1 MDREGLLKE
10 LNRAVN
16 DDITA
21 LDSRHSALFNAA
33 LEKGFTDKFLSTQ
46 ERANYSNQLNKRR
59 ELLFTTSMKDGDG
72 KVITKNVKLFSG
84 KTVTKPMTI
93 KDVLE
98 YDTDE
103 QGKIIPGKY
112 RIPEGMLTPIYP
124 DGQVGKVVPQN
135 VGQTLGKQANLAKQ
149 FAGGQQEAQELEKR
163 SGESALTPGAYG
175 SIAAG
180 GLYGIA
186 GGLASDAQAI
196 ARIRMG
202 EDRQKVFQDLYGEQT
217 ASPTEDAFGF
227 GAQST
232 RFIGQLAFRGVLPA
246 LTSMVGAGIA
256 GAAGTAAGLNPV
268 TGLIAGF
275 GGSIAGGAA
284 GQKKQEEIFNFLA
297 GDTGKQL
304 IDPNTGKPM
313 VDKMTG
319 KPVYEDSF
327 RDTGAMQAKMG
338 EGNVVGSIVGN
349 LLPNLVAGG
358 AALPAVLNFKKIGE
372 VARLGMAARSGQ
384 PAAIAAL
391 GKMGISQDAA
401 EAAIA
406 LAKTPRANTGIAAKM
421 SGAMA
426 ASRPVTAGKT
436 AMQWLGEASGVTKTL
451 SPFQQ
456 QMKNA
461 AVAIKA
467 HPELN
472 GFLSEL
478 GESAAETGTEIQQ
491 AYQNHQQ
498 IKEYNVK
505 ARSMGMEE
513 QAEPSLIE
521 DLVNVLGGVSF
532 EGQNRLGSMGYRAGA
547 ALVNK
552 PLAAAGFDVDPYTRA
567 IADEIKA
574 KSKDATIDAVT
585 GRTKIDTKERI
596 VGIGGGEFA
605 VYNPE
610 TKEVRITNAAGIDP
624 RAFGLRTGDASAVG
638 SGASMAGAADVLIP
652 KAGFGKIREFKPVGE
667 NKEIVLGATHDGMVI
682 RRHVG
687 ADNKID
693 VRVVSVDQLH
703 PDNQKV
709 GMEFLDKAGMKPSSE
724 TGYVE
729 EHPYT
734 SMHELGTIERGM
746 AGKDYKAHKE
756 AFPAVVALDQDLTVH
771 GRVIR
776 MIGNTHAVVQI
787 PSVGNGT
794 DIVVVPTV
802 NLMSKGDSIRAR
814 EAIDDNETNIIE
826 SRSELTQDPK
836 NHNPASSE
844 TDRISDA
851 TLDGGR
857 NPIMLTPEQAAA
869 ASTERTGIASSL
881 DALRATGMASEV
893 VNSKRGNLVS
903 KGKKNLLNGV
913 AKDSNAYAP
922 GSYIEHTDASGNTV
936 GTIVVRN
943 TPHGPLVRPLDNG
956 LPYVAQHT
964 TITSGEAV
972 RPKTESTAPTATDAA
987 APAAGTTTSTAA
999 TSTGTAATATTA
1011 TSATTSDVVKP
1022 EDVKFIEV
1030 TIPKNPADPY
1040 GESDIMRFDVITGD
1054 LYMPDADNNYQRVS
1068 QPARLFTQLQTD
1080 GDSAERIDVANS
1092 AWALENT
1099 PFRFGFGWR
1108 YFVKTG
1114 KMQLMTP
1121 SRTTENWEDADAGDY
1136 RTLDAS
1142 GKSIRVGEAKSTK
1155 PVTPPSS
1162 TTVEEADILGVTRT
1176 PKTELPDARTATDAG
1191 AVDVKVERLA
1201 AAGTMEISESEGKAI
1216 ATISTRIQGRAITD
1230 LIAQKPRTKA
1240 ELIDALTDFLIG
1252 TPSKGGPMN
1261 EETARKAAKSLADF
1275 YDRMI
1280 YAQAN
1285 RVIQMAQDK
1294 LAGYD
1299 TSRVGSPNKGRKTAD
1314 KDLEYR
1320 EHSATDMPLIN
1331 NTTSWMDEA
1340 AASLSGEK
1348 ITWAELNAK
1357 NTPDSKKLAV
1367 QAVEVARRKLMSDYY
1382 ETSVPAIGKFDKID
1396 ELNDFADGLYTSIQD
1411 STGQISGR
1419 MLIGFSNRNFATAVH
1434 EIAHAILDAMPED
1447 MQKDVIKHLGGTPR
1461 NRTNKNDSIV
1471 AYELQEKFATAME
1484 ASFLNAENPTSGIRL
1499 SSRRGA
1505 TPIKLDGIF
1514 SDIAPY
1520 MRDVY
1525 GVVYGETD
1533 TPGNL
1538 TWRLQYRGNESDI
1551 FLWDNMPLIVDI
1563 DGTLVR
1569 CKIPLVPYEERGF
1582 RDGPGLLKPNDP
1594 TEFQVEIVQSGHPNQ
1609 GKLITITNADIAAIG
1624 GLTNGFNKRMASTLA
1639 YWLSGRFT
1647 QGGSSRKYTGITDYA
1662 ETSPALLSG
1671 AKARG
1676 RGINVTPAAV
1686 VEGTATG
1693 TTAATAVESTPTTE
1707 PGVESPVTPDSRVST
1722 APEVVLPAPQMADKG
1737 TFVSRVVSDIMSTE
1751 GTNKLNPDQLTSAME
1766 ALYDANRQN
1775 SSIARDKWKNYE
1787 YYGKRSEGSARVI
1800 GITEKST
1807 GIKYLVN
1814 METGA
1819 VKQQLAGSTTWT
1831 PVSPEKVFA
1840 RQGTGAMPYE
1850 TLQSGIDAM
1859 WQLANAPQDL
1869 KPKVKGFLHYIA
1881 QLHGQVKAVDGVV
1894 PDWLPM
1900 PRTDSMPKTAEE
1912 TTNYLS
1918 TTQSIDG
1925 NTVTF
1930 DATPTEKGDLLAF
1943 DYDGR
1948 KVVVANINGVRIP
1961 FYLSTGKAGKVKVQ
1975 PGRWY
1980 PFFGVGPVTGLES
1993 GWINKGT
2000 SDQIVN
2006 HYDSA
2011 VLKAVAEHLDKTV
2024 GDLRG
2029 VSLPKVDVS
2038 TDPVALESIN
2048 TDLIG
2053 VSNADSGEAQYND
2066 DIQAIVNRL
2075 EGSKDAAKATADA
2088 LKETRKA
2095 EPSPL
2100 QKIDSADA
2108 AILNAV
2114 GMKDFTQTDLDAIGR
2129 ELLPSQYEQV
2139 NNPDTPTPLKEAL
2152 LRLGYAKRIAKIIT
2166 ASSTDKEIAQGDQK
2180 NSNARQAFQQIVNFV
2195 DEVIVRS
2202 RQQVAMSEEV
2212 DRNGQ
2217 LKVFSD
2223 YELLTEPTDA
2233 NPIVSIRERH
2243 SGYVYN
2249 VNVKT
2254 GQTTITLPNGDVNT
2268 QSHNKFIDNLM
2279 PNFREAS
2286 VEESSVNVVSWT
2298 GGLQNYNNSATA
2310 NDSLAGRAQQISK
2323 RQGIPLDKMP
2333 QVYPGML
2340 HIARI
2345 LVAGSTNGTPVA
2357 PALPSNVLWKI
2368 NNVRAFKESKSR
2380 ALFSLRQLDRNQAVG
2395 SPERVTQIQNASES
2409 TVDAIKAQEH
2419 DNHSMKLIDR
2429 SEVMRV
2435 KSKDEPTSAQELRA
2449 SIIDQKVKEIMGS
2462 RGEIL
2467 SKLRAEIKKS
2477 GKGEIPEG
2485 AEPFVYRVIEP
2496 SEYIDDETG
2505 QFALKYEMDGD
2516 EFALNDAGERIPVL
2530 DSDGE
2535 PVKDTRLVEKYVM
2548 SYSKQPAPA
2557 ANKEML
2563 DMSSVDVFLEDG
2575 TRISDSSPLTK
2586 MERAV
2591 KAGSRYIF
2599 YDAIMPSKDGNGST
2613 KDAQDLALNFIVQ
2626 SYKTLAAR
2634 MLQKYTPIVRWDS
2647 NDLAGMQVWARAT
2660 PELTIKTPTMNG
2672 VNVASVVIGS
2682 AKTPYNIDA
2691 VGATNRWQSTKI
2703 TQYAAPLSAPVSDT
2717 ELRDAVTANN
2727 QHYYSVHKVAGK
2739 FTYKI
2744 TATNI
2749 DTKDIGVFTSDK
2761 VYGTE
2766 AEAKK
2771 AAQEE
2776 YKLLRGQA
2784 YDIWH
2789 KIGAEK
2795 IANDVVRLA
2804 ELSRKD
2810 FTGGMTE
2817 EEKLEIYNAKVIMR
2831 QYDWYRGVSKK
2842 IMRRYGS
2849 AGLAMADLVGGTSP
2863 QTPVDAN
2870 WTNAVQA
2877 LQMMNR
2883 TATYER
2889 IVREFSG
2896 EKHYFKVPFNTE
2908 RSVQVFA
2915 IFRALQAKAVY
2926 WRGANT
2932 DGTNAS
2938 DDRRAKQRAARKKD
2952 YAQYLSGKG
2961 VNEEAIRAESDDT
2974 LKRFLGDEI
2983 VSKLETKI
2991 PDNLKRKMLE
3001 DVAVSLVKSTIWNKM
3016 QGGQDPVASF
3026 TGWAQ
3031 KTDDWLPTDF
3041 TRVVPSRDGTTEEK
3055 FTNQTKKMDF
3065 TVLPRNVFSGSKFGA
3080 NTDNVLQGMF
3090 NTWLDITEEGQA
3102 PKARNFSL
3110 NLVGLSSGATIDV
3123 WAARYVRRMY
3133 HEWHQTT
3140 EGFNGLPD
3148 SNKTF
3153 FARVP
3158 PSAEQG
3164 VEGGYLGKSHY
3175 SVKYGTDGV
3184 AEVVPAKYQRP
3195 NPAEPTTGGEFGTG
3209 QAVMGLA
3216 TDYINQA
3223 TGGKLEML
3231 PSDLQAI
3238 VWFAEK
3244 QLWMNNGWTNA
3255 SGAGGSFEYQ
3265 FAQDVLRYGDLERF
3279 NVMMSGNGVAHLT
3292 PEQKERMMQ
3301 IMRRT
3306 LWTGGPT
3313 TEGSPVAHLSA
3324 LVSNSSGDQLDVAG
3338 QTQVDI
3344 NLVAK
3349 RGSTPLKPY
3358 DPENDIHAVVLNAS
3372 PDFIKEILNGRRP
3385 LELPAGVLNEHS
3397 NRRISLAYREGKS
3410 VFIVGT
3416 AVFDG
3421 GQPIGNSRS
3430 IYMQVPSN
3438 ELTDSRPVTLNVPAE
3453 LKNVPAS
3460 IDTDIVLHVKPNM
3473 WKKNMGTYVNSATAN
3488 GIYPAR
3494 TDAGKHRRIREHVAY
3509 NVNLLKDA
3517 AADMLRITG
3526 SNDAVISRVVGETD
3540 GSDDITYDPA
3550 SNLRLGHELY
3560 FKPALADERIDAVA
3574 QNAYNTRFSEMIRRM
3589 ENFFREKNSYVQFV
3603 VQQDPRNQYSK
3614 ASLVN
3619 GNVGILAV
3627 WSPETEMRY
3636 LDYGAGIPENMLTA
3650 EQKQNNAKLADYMSG
3665 DADRIRK
3672 YEEEWNKLFTE
3683 FWANESSGRNGETI
3697 PIFQNFANHYDVNVI
3712 HKEALKNETAPTT
3725 GIDDQSTA
3733 WGLGIR
3739 EKLKHSV
3746 QQLGINVRDGRVITE
3761 ADTRSGAFNEV
3772 LAGDVEKKLQGSS
3785 SVKVALYSQRKL
3797 QSQKQFNIHAASYA
3811 GSRMPGLS
3819 GVYDYAMDA
3828 YLRGNQEDYEKA
3840 MSRLSDRV
3848 GNELNRVFG
3857 ETEGVS
3863 IDAKRNTGIFFG
3875 DVEPSIDATVTVDA
3889 TKHDIDYVLARA
3901 AHVGLM
3907 FRQQNVYVTQKAGRS
3922 ESAGQFNEDL
3932 GYSVEHRATFQ
3943 LSEPVTFDQMKEIQ
3957 KSLNLGGANLSQDGK
3972 TLTTFTVAK
3981 DNETYAET
3989 KKQFLEG
3996 VSQLGDVLRGEGIS
4010 ATFTEDTCRLWNTG
4024 SAEDG
4029 AYGRFVPYSDI
4040 LDNLRRNKPSS
4051 LVPYVETTKLNRNVE
4066 EVKADVEFALSMLRG
4081 KDIKLPKQISF
4092 RRTPVSI
4099 ESQMAIADNYDRMP
4113 YNAVVKGPYQDPMVI
4128 KAYDSLVKELDK
4140 QWKWLNVKIDFM
4152 PRNVLPNGE
4161 VEFIDSY
4168 NANSAEVIADIR
4180 NNNHLY
4186 IYPTTSDTFGDK
4198 GMDFTGHPLLEV
4210 SPHKTASGDPLVWN
4224 DVLRAVHDA
4233 LAHSIYGASFG
4244 ANGEEI
4250 AFATHALLTED
4261 PMAIWALNSET
4272 RAQNSW
4278 VNFNAGNM
4286 RNPDGSMKTELPN
4299 LSERP
4304 FAAQKAALMP
4314 IQSLYTGIQAVDD
4327 RIDVLRKEMETKN
4340 DGYNGSI
4347 PANDV
4352 VDVPMTDGFRVKG
4365 EAFFSQRKLTSR
4377 KAFESG
4383 LYNAGDVDIL
4393 APNGISI
4400 DDTVLD
4406 DMANA
4411 INDKKRFDDRMK
4423 ARKQQLLNTGMD
4435 KKDIPTLVK
4444 TEIVEEMLTRIW
4456 SSYIGHIQRG
4466 DIPNPNPS
4474 KGMDGYNLI
4483 INGVSKQL
4491 ETTLKDKAGIGDFTA
4506 ADIIDEMKDK
4516 VKDEWLGEMEPI
4528 GEWTLREGTTF
4539 KDFGN
4544 RIKDPVSGQYMNH
4557 QGELMPDPQ
4566 LKSKFEWENGRVV
4579 MYHSTLYGA
4588 EIGDRGGLLSGDD
4601 VAWGT
4606 GKTDTGLGG
4615 TTNRISLTYSK
4626 TYAVDVLKMVTNFVR
4641 ISDSGNVK
4649 RDLDK
4654 ALTNRVEEAM
4664 SGSTD
4669 SPINDRIRF
4678 KFTQIAHQ
4686 YSTKMNVPYAEA
4698 DAFIK
4703 DLWNNSGTVSQFLT
4717 NLSHITYTSKYQ
4729 SGSFQA
4735 IEDVVSALMYYSN
4748 IGSGG
4753 LGNVND
4759 PKTRDR
4765 QVAYHDYI
4773 RQAHYVLGTPYSLV
4787 LEDSLANLSK
4797 LNANKIKP
4805 VTYKYTVDPNMLAEH
4820 TPSEE
4825 ELRTFTTGIMEFSG
4839 EIFDSQGD
4847 KIDSV
4852 NEAYVPSRA
4861 LFAWRLPR
4869 KGAVPVPPPATTPAP
4884 KSTFERI
4891 VDVYETFNDV
4901 TRLSV
4906 GGDASPILIQ
4916 NFMLANPIE
4925 DPKLFFQQFLIMTRA
4940 ARPNL
4945 SLSWRGKTIIN
4956 GKNFGRQADVDL
4968 GNELRANP
4976 WYDSAKAHGLTLSSF
4991 GKDEALKELQ
5001 KTNPSATM
5009 MDVNELG
5016 YNSDVAVSKEF
5027 LQHLPGQGQSERF
5040 FAMSKDYVKMNKY
5053 AQAAQH
5059 FLDIGY
5065 IPGTEGFES
5074 AARDMAAIINVAAG
5088 DMNFPS
5094 DDDGKNVFGR
5104 VMKMLFFAPRWA
5116 SSRFAMDPLGRGI
5129 LTATPW
5135 GRTVLSRNRLL
5146 NLQDRD
5152 PYAKALHLRMMCKT
5166 YGLWSALA
5174 LLFGYLYKN
5183 EAIKTSITKG
5193 GTTIQI
5199 GDYKF
5204 KPPAGIDKTI
5214 GMVTAVWSVFD
5225 TSDRMTREEK
5235 IGRAADNIKTLL
5247 MGQAAPA
5254 VSAIYET
5261 VMGRNLFGEPSRE
5274 VYTPLQRHWEGVT
5287 RPILAKAGIDVPF
5300 PKVSN
5305 LMADKFVY
5313 LWAQDMMESYEALKD
5328 RDEPYAGL
5336 QSAAIG
5342 VAAFIGGRV
5351 KYAPKDMNWK
5361 YDAAKGRPA
5370 PGIENT
5376 IIGADGMD
5384 EEDMQWDK
5392 FTR

>member
-1 MDREGLLKE
+1 
-10 LNRAVN
+10 
-16 DDITA
+16 
-21 LDSRHSALFNAA
+21 
-33 LEKGFTDKFLSTQ
+33 
-46 ERANYSNQLNKRR
+46 
-59 ELLFTTSMKDGDG
+59 MKDGDG
-72 KVITKNVKLFSG
+72 KVITKNVKLFNG

-98 YDTDE
+98 YDKDE

-112 RIPEGMLTPIYP
+112 RIPEGMLAPIYP
-124 DGQVGKVVPQN
+124 DGQVGKTAPQN

-149 FAGGQQEAQELEKR
+149 FASGQQEAQELEKR

-232 RFIGQLAFRGVLPA
+232 RFVGQTASRGALPA
-246 LTSMVGAGIA
+246 ITGMVGAGIA
-256 GAAGTAAGLNPV
+256 GAAGTAAGLNPI

-275 GGSIAGGAA
+275 GGSIAGAAA
-284 GQKKQEEIFNFLA
+284 GQKAQEAIFNALA

-338 EGNVVGSIVGN
+338 EGNVVGSITGN

-406 LAKTPRANTGIAAKM
+406 LAATKPVNTGIAAKV
-421 SGAMA
+421 SGALA
-426 ASRPVTAGKT
+426 TSRPVTAGKT

-451 SPFQQ
+451 SPIQQ

-461 AVAIKA
+461 ALAIKA
-467 HPELN
+467 HPELG
-472 GFLSEL
+472 GFLNEL

-498 IKEYNVK
+498 IKEYNAK
-505 ARSMGMEE
+505 ARAMGLEE
-513 QAEPSLIE
+513 QAEPSIIE

-532 EGQNRLGSMGYRAGA
+532 EGDNRLGAMGYRAGA

-552 PLAAAGFDVDPYTRA
+552 PLAAAGFDIDPRTRA
-567 IADEIKA
+567 IAESIKA
-574 KSKDATIDAVT
+574 KPVDTTIDAVT

-596 VGIGGGEFA
+596 IGIGGGEFA

-610 TKEVRITNAAGIDP
+610 TKAVRITNAAGIDP
-624 RAFGLRTGDASAVG
+624 RAFGLRTADASAVG
-638 SGASMAGAADVLIP
+638 SGAAMAGAADVLIP
-652 KAGFGKIREFKPVGE
+652 KAGLGKIREFKPVGE

-682 RRHVG
+682 RRHVS

-729 EHPYT
+729 ENSYT
-734 SMHELGTIERGM
+734 SMHEEGTIERGM
-746 AGKDYKAHKE
+746 AGKDYKAFKE
-756 AFPAVVALDQDLTVH
+756 AFPAVVALDQELTVH

-776 MIGNTHAVVQI
+776 MVGNTHAVVQI

-851 TLDGGR
+851 SLDGGR

-869 ASTERTGIASSL
+869 AGTERTGIASSL
-881 DALRATGMASEV
+881 DALRATGMAPEV

-913 AKDSNAYAP
+913 AKDSDAYAP

-936 GTIVVRN
+936 GAIVIRN

-987 APAAGTTTSTAA
+987 EPAAEAPTATATPAATSKGTTTPVST
-999 TSTGTAATATTA
+999 
-1011 TSATTSDVVKP
+1011 P
-1022 EDVKFIEV
+1022 
-1030 TIPKNPADPY
+1030 
-1040 GESDIMRFDVITGD
+1040 
-1054 LYMPDADNNYQRVS
+1054 
-1068 QPARLFTQLQTD
+1068 
-1080 GDSAERIDVANS
+1080 
-1092 AWALENT
+1092 
-1099 PFRFGFGWR
+1099 
-1108 YFVKTG
+1108 
-1114 KMQLMTP
+1114 
-1121 SRTTENWEDADAGDY
+1121 
-1136 RTLDAS
+1136 
-1142 GKSIRVGEAKSTK
+1142 
-1155 PVTPPSS
+1155 
-1162 TTVEEADILGVTRT
+1162 TVEEADILGVTRT
-1176 PKTELPDARTATDAG
+1176 PKTEVPDARTATDAG
-1191 AVDVKVERLA
+1191 AVNIEVETPA
-1201 AAGTMEISESEGKAI
+1201 VVGTMEMSESESKAI
-1216 ATISTRIQGRAITD
+1216 ATISTTLQGKAITD

-1240 ELIDALTDFLIG
+1240 ELIDALTDFLVG

-1261 EETARKAAKSLADF
+1261 EETARKAATSLADF

-1285 RVIQMAQDK
+1285 RVIQMAQDQ

-1314 KDLEYR
+1314 KSLEYR
-1320 EHSATDMPLIN
+1320 EHSAYDMPLIN

-1348 ITWAELNAK
+1348 ITWSELNAK
-1357 NTPDSKKLAV
+1357 GTPDSKQLAV
-1367 QAVEVARRKLMSDYY
+1367 QAVEVARRKLMADYY
-1382 ETSVPAIGKFDKID
+1382 QTSVPAIGKYDKID
-1396 ELNDFADGLYTSIQD
+1396 ELNNFADGLYAAIED
-1411 STGQISGR
+1411 KDGQITGR
-1419 MLIGFSNRNFATAVH
+1419 MLIGFSNRNFSTAVH
-1434 EIAHAILDAMPED
+1434 EIAHALLDAMPED
-1447 MQKDVIKHLGGTPR
+1447 MQRDVIKHLGGTPR
-1461 NRTNKNDSIV
+1461 RRTKTNRSIV

-1484 ASFLNAENPTSGIRL
+1484 ASFLNAEDPTSGIRL
-1499 SSRRGA
+1499 SPRRGA
-1505 TPIKLDGIF
+1505 TPSKLDGIF
-1514 SDIAPY
+1514 TELAPY

-1525 GVVYGETD
+1525 GVVYGESD
-1533 TPGNL
+1533 TPANL
-1538 TWRLQYRGNESDI
+1538 TWRLGYDGMQSSI

-1569 CKIPLVPYEERGF
+1569 CKIPLVPYEERGYK
-1582 RDGPGLLKPNDP
+1582 DGPGILPKGDP
-1594 TEFQVEIVQSGHPNQ
+1594 TEFEVEIVQSGHPNQ

-1676 RGINVTPAAV
+1676 RGINVTPAAA

-1693 TTAATAVESTPTTE
+1693 TAATTAVEITPTPE
-1707 PGVESPVTPDSRVST
+1707 PGVESPVTPDSGVPT

-1737 TFVSRVVSDIMSTE
+1737 TFVSRVVGDIMSTAVAD
-1751 GTNKLNPDQLTSAME
+1751 KLNPDQLTMAME

-1787 YYGKRSEGSARVI
+1787 FYTQRTQGGAKHI
-1800 GITEKST
+1800 GIKDKAT
-1807 GIKYLVN
+1807 GMKYLVN
-1814 METGA
+1814 MVTGD
-1819 VKQQLAGSTTWT
+1819 VRQQAEGASGWE
-1831 PVSPEKVFA
+1831 PVSPEKAFA
-1840 RQGTGAMPYE
+1840 RQGASAMPYT
-1850 TLQSGIDAM
+1850 TLQAGIDAM
-1859 WQLANAPQDL
+1859 WQVANAPEDL

-1881 QLHGQVKAVDGVV
+1881 QLHGQAKAIEGIT
-1894 PDWLPM
+1894 PDWLPLL
-1900 PRTDSMPKTAEE
+1900 RTDAMPKNVAELETVTEGE
-1912 TTNYLS
+1912 TTV
-1918 TTQSIDG
+1918 DG
-1925 NTVTF
+1925 N
-1930 DATPTEKGDLLAF
+1930 KIAF
-1943 DYDGR
+1943 ETINTGRNDFKAIDYDGR
-1948 KVVVANINGVRIP
+1948 KIVVVSINGVKVP
-1961 FYLSTGKAGKVKVQ
+1961 FYVSSGKAGKVKVQ

-1980 PFFGVGPVTGLES
+1980 PIFGIGS
-1993 GWINKGT
+1993 DGWINKGT
-2000 SDQIVN
+2000 SDEIVG
-2006 HYDSA
+2006 HYGSPT
-2011 VLKAVAEHLDKTV
+2011 LKAVAEHLDRTL

-2029 VSLPKVDVS
+2029 VNLPEFKDIFDDS
-2038 TDPVALESIN
+2038 PLFNSIN
-2048 TDLIG
+2048 EGMIASTH
-2053 VSNADSGEAQYND
+2053 SDSGEQPYAD
-2066 DIQAIVNRL
+2066 AIKDFVATI
-2075 EGSKDAAKATADA
+2075 ESSKGAAKAAADA
-2088 LKETRKA
+2088 LKETRKE

-2100 QKIDSADA
+2100 QKTDSADNQR
-2108 AILNAV
+2108 LNAA
-2114 GMKDFTQTDLDAIGR
+2114 GLTDYTQAELDAIGAAMTP
-2129 ELLPSQYEQV
+2129 EQYALCE
-2139 NNPDTPTPLKEAL
+2139 NDDTPGDHVNAIY
-2152 LRLGYAKRIAKIIT
+2152 RSVYAKLVAAKIT
-2166 ASSTDKEIAQGDQK
+2166 GFSTDKELAQGNTRSEVVRK
-2180 NSNARQAFQQIVNFV
+2180 ARQLIASHLDKVMAVSREQASRAEETNEDGQIWTLNAYEKVGDATPENPV
-2195 DEVIVRS
+2195 VTLKHKQSGLIV
-2202 RQQVAMSEEV
+2202 
-2212 DRNGQ
+2212 
-2217 LKVFSD
+2217 
-2223 YELLTEPTDA
+2223 
-2233 NPIVSIRERH
+2233 
-2243 SGYVYN
+2243 
-2249 VNVKT
+2249 
-2254 GQTTITLPNGDVNT
+2254 
-2268 QSHNKFIDNLM
+2268 
-2279 PNFREAS
+2279 
-2286 VEESSVNVVSWT
+2286 
-2298 GGLQNYNNSATA
+2298 TA
-2310 NDSLAGRAQQISK
+2310 NLSSGKVTLTFKDGTVVDDKPYFTGALEFTSASGVTSEISENEINGLVEKGLNIAK
-2323 RQGIPLDKMP
+2323 RLGIPAEKMP
-2333 QVYPGML
+2333 IPYAGMI
-2340 HIARI
+2340 HVARMHSAVPI
-2345 LVAGSTNGTPVA
+2345 NGEMTAPTP
-2357 PALPSNVLWKI
+2357 PSNVLWKI

-2516 EFALNDAGERIPVL
+2516 EFALNDAGERIPIL

-2557 ANKEML
+2557 ANKETL

-2575 TRISDSSPLTK
+2575 TRISASSPLTK

-3148 SNKTF
+3148 SDKTF

-3306 LWTGGPT
+3306 LWTGGAT

-3358 DPENDIHAVVLNAS
+3358 DPENDIHAVVLNMT
-3372 PDFIKEILNGRRP
+3372 PDSIKEILNGRRF

-3421 GQPIGNSRS
+3421 GQSTNASRS
-3430 IYMQVPSN
+3430 IYLQVPSN
-3438 ELTDSRPVTLNVPAE
+3438 ELTDSRPVILNIPAE

-3540 GSDDITYDPA
+3540 GSDDITYDPS

-3636 LDYGAGIPENMLTA
+3636 LDYGAGIPDNMLTA
-3650 EQKQNNAKLADYMSG
+3650 EQKQNNDKLADYMSG

-3739 EKLKHSV
+3739 EKLEHSV

-3797 QSQKQFNIHAASYA
+3797 QSQKQFNIQAASYA

-3840 MSRLSDRV
+3840 MARLSDRV

-3863 IDAKRNTGIFFG
+3863 IDAKRNTGIIFG

-3907 FRQQNVYVTQKAGRS
+3907 FRQQNVYVTQDAARS
-3922 ESAGQFNEDL
+3922 EIPGEINTDL
-3932 GYSVEHRATFQ
+3932 GYTTETRVTYR
-3943 LSEPVTFDQMKEIQ
+3943 LSEPITFAQMKEIQ
-3957 KSLNLGGANLSQDGK
+3957 KALSLGGANLSQDGK
-3972 TLTTFTVAK
+3972 TLTTFTVTTE
-3981 DNETYAET
+3981 NETHEQTSQQWY
-3989 KKQFLEG
+3989 EG
-3996 VSQLGDVLRGEGIS
+3996 ISQLGAVLQAQGIS
-4010 ATFTEDTCRLWNTG
+4010 AEVKQDVCRLWNTG

-4051 LVPYVETTKLNRNVE
+4051 LVPHVETTKLNRNVE

-4081 KDIKLPKQISF
+4081 RDIKLPKQISF

-4099 ESQMAIADNYDRMP
+4099 ESQMAIADNYDRLP
-4113 YNAVVKGPYQDPMVI
+4113 YNAVVKGPYQDPMVV
-4128 KAYDSLVKELDK
+4128 KAYESLVRELDK

-4152 PRNVLPNGE
+4152 PRNVLPDGE
-4161 VEFIDSY
+4161 IEFIDSY

-4186 IYPTTSDTFGDK
+4186 IYPTTADTFGGK
-4198 GMDFTGHPLLEV
+4198 GMDFTGHPMLAV
-4210 SPHKTASGDPLVWN
+4210 SPHKTTSGEPLLWN

-4261 PMAIWALNSET
+4261 PMAIWALNNET

-4278 VNFNAGNM
+4278 LNFNAGNM

-4299 LSERP
+4299 LSERG

-4314 IQSLYTGIQAVDD
+4314 IQTLYTGIQAVDD
-4327 RIDVLRKEMETKN
+4327 RIDALRKEMETKY

-4491 ETTLKDKAGIGDFTA
+4491 ETTLKDKAGISDFTA
-4506 ADIIDEMKDK
+4506 ADIVDEMKDR
-4516 VKDEWLGEMEPI
+4516 VKGDWLGAMEPI

-4579 MYHSTLYGA
+4579 MYHSTRYGA

-4649 RDLDK
+4649 RDLDR
-4654 ALTNRVEEAM
+4654 ALTDRVEEAM

-4703 DLWNNSGTVSQFLT
+4703 DLWNQSGTVSQFLT

-4729 SGSFQA
+4729 SGSFPA
-4735 IEDVVSALMYYSN
+4735 IEDVVGALRYYSN
-4748 IGSGG
+4748 IGNGG
-4753 LGNVND
+4753 LGSLAD
-4759 PKTRDR
+4759 PKTRER
-4765 QVAYHDYI
+4765 QGAYHDYI
-4773 RQAHYVLGTPYSLV
+4773 RQAHFVLGTPYSLV

-4797 LNANKIKP
+4797 LNADKIKP

-4869 KGAVPVPPPATTPAP
+4869 KGAVPVPPPSPTPAP
-4884 KSTFERI
+4884 KTTFERI
-4891 VDVYETFNDV
+4891 VDAYETVNDV
-4901 TRLSV
+4901 ARLSV

-4925 DPKLFFQQFLIMTRA
+4925 DPKLFFQQFLIMTKA

-4945 SLSWRGKTIIN
+4945 SLSWKGKTIIN

-4976 WYDSAKAHGLTLSSF
+4976 WYDSAKAHGLTLSAF

-5094 DDDGKNVFGR
+5094 DEDGKNVFGR
-5104 VMKMLFFAPRWA
+5104 VMKALLFAPRWA

-5183 EAIKTSITKG
+5183 EAVKTSITKG

-5214 GMVTAVWSVFD
+5214 GMVTAAWSVFD
-5225 TSDRMTREEK
+5225 TSDKMTREEK
-5235 IGRAADNIKTLL
+5235 IGRAADNVKTLF

-5287 RPILAKAGIDVPF
+5287 RPILAKAGVDVPF

-5328 RDEPYAGL
+5328 RDEPYARL

-5342 VAAFIGGRV
+5342 ATAFIGGRV

-5361 YDAAKGRPA
+5361 YDAAKSRPA

>member
-1 MDREGLLKE
+1 MDR
-10 LNRAVN
+10 NRLIKTINDAVN
-16 DDITA
+16 DDRYA
-21 LDSRHSALFNAA
+21 LDSQYEKLFNAS
-33 LEKGFTDKFLSTQ
+33 LDKGVSEKFISVQ
-46 ERANYSNQLNKRR
+46 ERANFSKQLIKRR
-59 ELLFTTSMKDGDG
+59 QELWATPLKDDNGQVVTKNEPGFDG
-72 KVITKNVKLFSG
+72 KTRRRNMTVKDL
-84 KTVTKPMTI
+84 
-93 KDVLE
+93 LE
-98 YDTDE
+98 FDKDE
-103 QGKIIPGKY
+103 QGQIIPGKY
-112 RIPEGMLTPIYP
+112 RIPEGMFTPIYP
-124 DGQVGKVVPQN
+124 DGQMGKVAPQN
-135 VGQTLGKQANLAKQ
+135 VGTTLGKRGNLAKQ
-149 FAGGQQEAQELEKR
+149 FATQQQEAVDLEKR

-186 GGLASDAQAI
+186 GGVLSDAQAI
-196 ARIRMG
+196 ARIRSG

-232 RFIGQLAFRGVLPA
+232 RFVGQTASRGVLPA
-246 LTSMVGAGIA
+246 LTGMVGGGIA
-256 GAAGTAAGLNPV
+256 GAVGTAAGFNPI

-275 GGSIAGGAA
+275 GGSIAGAAA
-284 GQKKQEEIFNFLA
+284 GQKANEAIFNALA

-304 IDPNTGKPM
+304 TDPNTGQPM
-313 VDKMTG
+313 VDKITG

-338 EGNVVGSIVGN
+338 EGNVVGSITGN
-349 LLPNLVAGG
+349 LLPNLVAGQF
-358 AALPAVLNFKKIGE
+358 AIPAILNFKKIGE

-391 GKMGISQDAA
+391 GKMGISADAA

-406 LAKTPRANTGIAAKM
+406 LAKTPRANTGLAAKV
-421 SGAMA
+421 GDAFA
-426 ASRPVTAGKT
+426 TSRPVTAGKT
-436 AMQWLGEASGVTKTL
+436 AAQWLGEASGISKTL
-451 SPFQQ
+451 SPLQQ

-461 AVAIKA
+461 AIAIKA

-472 GFLSEL
+472 GFLNEL

-498 IKEYNVK
+498 IKEYNAK

-532 EGQNRLGSMGYRAGA
+532 EGQHRLGSMGYRAGA

-552 PLAAAGFDVDPYTRA
+552 PLAAAGFDIDPYTRA
-567 IADEIKA
+567 IAGEIKA
-574 KSKDATIDAVT
+574 KSKDATIDAAT
-585 GRTKIDTKERI
+585 GRTKVDEKHRI
-596 VGIGGGEFA
+596 IGIGGGEFA

-610 TKEVRITNAAGIDP
+610 TKEVRITSAAGIDP
-624 RAFGLRTGDASAVG
+624 RAFGLRTTDTSAVG
-638 SGASMAGAADVLIP
+638 SGAAMAGAADVLIAKP
-652 KAGFGKIREFKPVGE
+652 GFGKIREFKPVGE

-693 VRVVSVDQLH
+693 VRVVSLDQLH
-703 PDNQKV
+703 PDNQKI
-709 GMEFLDKAGMKPSSE
+709 GMDFLDKAGMKPSSE

-734 SMHELGTIERGM
+734 SMHEDGVIERSL
-746 AGKDYKAHKE
+746 AGKDYKAFKE
-756 AFPAVVALDQDLTVH
+756 AFPAVVALDQELSVH

-776 MIGNTHAVVQI
+776 MVGNTHAVVQI
-787 PSVGNGT
+787 PSIGNGT

-814 EAIDDNETNIIE
+814 EAIDDNETNIIDE
-826 SRSELTQDPK
+826 KSKLPQDPK
-836 NHNPASSE
+836 NHNPASTE
-844 TDRISDA
+844 TDRLSDSS
-851 TLDGGR
+851 LDGGR

-869 ASTERTGIASSL
+869 AGTSRTTIASQI
-881 DALRATGMASEV
+881 DALKAGGMAAEV
-893 VNSKRGNLVS
+893 ANSKRGNLVGTAKS
-903 KGKKNLLNGV
+903 KLIKDV
-913 AKDSNAYAP
+913 AKDSGAYPP
-922 GSYIEHTDASGNTV
+922 GSYIEHTDASGKTV
-936 GTIVVRN
+936 GAIVIRS

-964 TITSGEAV
+964 TITSGEPT
-972 RPKTESTAPTATDAA
+972 RPTTEATAPTAETTPTATPA
-987 APAAGTTTSTAA
+987 TPAATTSSPTP
-999 TSTGTAATATTA
+999 SGTATATATA
-1011 TSATTSDVVKP
+1011 TPAAASDIAKP

-1030 TIPKNPADPY
+1030 TIPKNPADPF
-1040 GESDIMRFDVITGD
+1040 GDSDIMRFDVTNGN
-1054 LYMPDADNNYQRVS
+1054 LYMPDDAGNYHLTS
-1068 QPARLFTQLQTD
+1068 QPSSLMVVIQAKD
-1080 GDSAERIDVANS
+1080 NGSVERIDVAS
-1092 AWALENT
+1092 SPQALQNT

-1108 YFVKTG
+1108 YNVKTG
-1114 KMQLMTP
+1114 KMQLTTP
-1121 SRTTENWEDADAGDY
+1121 SKTTQVWEDADAADY

-1155 PVTPPSS
+1155 PATPSS
-1162 TTVEEADILGVTRT
+1162 STKIEEADILGVTSTSRT
-1176 PKTELPDARTATDAG
+1176 EVPDARTPTDTG
-1191 AVDVKVERLA
+1191 AVNIEVETPGVT
-1201 AAGTMEISESEGKAI
+1201 GTMEMSESEGKAI
-1216 ATISTRIQGRAITD
+1216 ATISTTLQGKKITD

-1252 TPSKGGPMN
+1252 TPSKDGPMN

-1285 RVIQMAQDK
+1285 RVIQMAQDRM
-1294 LAGYD
+1294 AGYE

-1314 KDLEYR
+1314 PELEYR
-1320 EHSATDMPLIN
+1320 EHSKFDLPVIGDATK
-1331 NTTSWMDEA
+1331 WMDEA

-1348 ITWAELNAK
+1348 LTWAELNSK
-1357 NTPDSKKLAV
+1357 STPASKELAI

-1396 ELNDFADGLYTSIQD
+1396 ELNNFADGLYAAIEDAS
-1411 STGQISGR
+1411 GQVTGR

-1434 EIAHAILDAMPED
+1434 EIAHALFDAMPED
-1447 MQKDVIKHLGGTPR
+1447 MQRDVIKHLGGTPR
-1461 NRTNKNDSIV
+1461 RRTKTNRSIA
-1471 AYELQEKFATAME
+1471 AYEIQEKFATAME

-1505 TPIKLDGIF
+1505 TPSKLEGIF
-1514 SDIAPY
+1514 SDLAPY

-1525 GVVYGETD
+1525 GVVYGESD

-1538 TWRLQYRGNESDI
+1538 TWRLGYDGMQDAI
-1551 FLWDNMPLIVDI
+1551 FLWDNMPLIVSI
-1563 DGTLVR
+1563 DGKLVR
-1569 CKIPLVPYEERGF
+1569 CKIPLVPYEERGYK
-1582 RDGPGLLKPNDP
+1582 DGPGILPKGDP
-1594 TEFQVEIVQSGHPNQ
+1594 TEFEVEIVQSGHPNQ

-1647 QGGSSRKYTGITDYA
+1647 QGGSARKYTGITDYA

-1671 AKARG
+1671 AKAKG
-1676 RGINVTPAAV
+1676 RGINVTPAAA
-1686 VEGTATG
+1686 VEGTPTG
-1693 TTAATAVESTPTTE
+1693 TTTAATVEVTPTPE
-1707 PGVESPVTPDSRVST
+1707 SGVESPVTPDSSVST

-1737 TFVSRVVSDIMSTE
+1737 TFVSRVIGDIKSLP
-1751 GTNKLNPDQLTSAME
+1751 GTDKLDPDQLKVAME

-1787 YYGKRSEGSARVI
+1787 YSGKRSEGSARVVS
-1800 GITEKST
+1800 ITEKST
-1807 GIKYLVN
+1807 GTKYLVN

-1819 VKQQLAGSTTWT
+1819 VKEQVAGSTTWT
-1831 PVSPEKVFA
+1831 PVSPDKVFA
-1840 RQGTGAMPYE
+1840 RQSASAMPYT
-1850 TLQSGIDAM
+1850 TLQAGIDAM
-1859 WQLANAPQDL
+1859 WQVANAPQDL

-1881 QLHGQVKAVDGVV
+1881 QLHGQDKAVEGVV

-1900 PRTDSMPKTAEE
+1900 PRTDSMPKTAQE

-1930 DATPTEKGDLLAF
+1930 DATPTGQGDLLAF

-1948 KVVVANINGVRIP
+1948 KIVIANINGVRIP

-1980 PFFGVGPVTGLES
+1980 PFFGIGPETTQER
-1993 GWINKGT
+1993 GWINKGS
-2000 SDQIVN
+2000 SDEIVS
-2006 HYDSA
+2006 HYGSHT
-2011 VLKAVAEHLDKTV
+2011 LKAVAEHLDSTL

-2038 TDPVALESIN
+2038 KDSTARESIN
-2048 TDLIG
+2048 GDVIG
-2053 VSNADSGEAQYND
+2053 VSNADAGTDNQQYKKD
-2066 DIQAIVNRL
+2066 LRAIVSRV
-2075 EGSKDAAKATADA
+2075 EASKDAAKATADA
-2088 LKETRKA
+2088 LKATRKE

-2100 QKIDSADA
+2100 QKSDSADA
-2108 AILNAV
+2108 QILNAI
-2114 GMKDFTQTDLDAIGR
+2114 GMKDYTQAELDAMGAAMTP
-2129 ELLPSQYEQV
+2129 EQYAFV
-2139 NNPDTPTPLKEAL
+2139 KNPESDGDHVHAIW
-2152 LRLGYAKRIAKIIT
+2152 RNAYAKLIAAKLT
-2166 ASSTDKEIAQGDQK
+2166 AFSTDKELAQGNTRSDVVRK
-2180 NSNARQAFQQIVNFV
+2180 ARQ
-2195 DEVIVRS
+2195 
-2202 RQQVAMSEEV
+2202 
-2212 DRNGQ
+2212 
-2217 LKVFSD
+2217 
-2223 YELLTEPTDA
+2223 LLT
-2233 NPIVSIRERH
+2233 
-2243 SGYVYN
+2243 
-2249 VNVKT
+2249 
-2254 GQTTITLPNGDVNT
+2254 
-2268 QSHNKFIDNLM
+2268 SH
-2279 PNFREAS
+2279 
-2286 VEESSVNVVSWT
+2286 
-2298 GGLQNYNNSATA
+2298 
-2310 NDSLAGRAQQISK
+2310 
-2323 RQGIPLDKMP
+2323 LDKMLQLSFAETDRAEELDDDGQIELLKQFEKIADATSENP
-2333 QVYPGML
+2333 VAIIKHTKTGAIAHVNLTTGNVSVFDKNGNAHTRYPYFGGAIDFTSASGVITQISFEEKSQLVDKGLNIAKRLGIPANKMPIPYSGILHVARML
-2340 HIARI
+2340 TAVPID
-2345 LVAGSTNGTPVA
+2345 GTMVA
-2357 PALPSNVLWKI
+2357 PAPPSNVLWKI
-2368 NNVRAFKESKSR
+2368 NNVRAFNESKSR
-2380 ALFSLRQLDRNQAVG
+2380 PLYSLRQLDRNQAVG
-2395 SPERVTQIQNASES
+2395 SPERITQIQNASES

-2429 SEVMRV
+2429 SEIMRV
-2435 KSKDEPTSAQELRA
+2435 NSKDEPTSAQELRA

-2462 RGEIL
+2462 KGEIL

-2477 GKGEIPEG
+2477 GKGEIAEG

-2516 EFALNDAGERIPVL
+2516 EFALNDAGERIPLL

-2557 ANKEML
+2557 ANKETF
-2563 DMSSVDVFLEDG
+2563 DMSNVDVFLEDG
-2575 TRISDSSPLTK
+2575 TRITDSSPLTK

-2634 MLQKYTPIVRWDS
+2634 MLQKYTPIVRWDN

-2660 PELTIKTPTMNG
+2660 PELIIKTPTMNG
-2672 VNVASVVIGS
+2672 VSVASVVIGS

-2703 TQYAAPLSAPVSDT
+2703 TQYDSPLSVPVSDT
-2717 ELRDAVTANN
+2717 DLRDAVTANN
-2727 QHYYSVHKVAGK
+2727 QHYYSVHKIAGK

-2804 ELSRKD
+2804 ELSRKPYLAS
-2810 FTGGMTE
+2810 MTE

-2842 IMRRYGS
+2842 IMRRYGA

-2915 IFRALQAKAVY
+2915 IFRALQAKASY

-2932 DGTNAS
+2932 DGTNAADS
-2938 DDRRAKQRAARKKD
+2938 RRAKQRAARKKD
-2952 YAQYLSGKG
+2952 YAQYLNGKG

-3001 DVAVSLVKSTIWNKM
+3001 DVAVSLVKTTIWNKM
-3016 QGGQDPVASF
+3016 QGGQDPAASF
-3026 TGWAQ
+3026 TGWSQ
-3031 KTDDWLPTDF
+3031 KTDDWLPTDY

-3133 HEWHQTT
+3133 HEWHQST
-3140 EGFNGLPD
+3140 EGFEGLPD
-3148 SNKTF
+3148 SDKTF

-3175 SVKYGTDGV
+3175 SVKYGDDGV
-3184 AEVVPAKYQRP
+3184 TEVVPAKYQRP

-3216 TDYINQA
+3216 TDYINAA

-3358 DPENDIHAVVLNAS
+3358 DPANDIHAVVLNAS
-3372 PDFIKEILNGRRP
+3372 PDYIKEILNGRRP
-3385 LELPAGVLNEHS
+3385 LELPSGVLNEHS
-3397 NRRISLAYREGKS
+3397 NRRISLAYRDGKS

-3421 GQPIGNSRS
+3421 GQPVGLSTS
-3430 IYMQVPSN
+3430 IYNQIPAN
-3438 ELTDSRPVTLNVPAE
+3438 ELTDSRPVILKVAAE
-3453 LKNVPAS
+3453 IKAPAS

-3509 NVNLLKDA
+3509 NVNLLKNA

-3526 SNDAVISRVVGETD
+3526 SNDAVISRVVGEVD
-3540 GSDDITYDPA
+3540 GSDDITYDPT

-3636 LDYGAGIPENMLTA
+3636 LDYGAGIPDNMLTA

-3672 YEEEWNKLFTE
+3672 YEEEWNNLFTE
-3683 FWANESSGRNGETI
+3683 FWAGESRGHNGPTI

-3725 GIDDQSTA
+3725 GIDDQSIA

-3739 EKLKHSV
+3739 EKLEHSV

-3761 ADTRSGAFNEV
+3761 ADTRSGTFNEV
-3772 LAGDVEKKLQGSS
+3772 LAGDVEKKFQSSS

-3797 QSQKQFNIHAASYA
+3797 QSQKEFHVHAASYA

-3840 MSRLSDRV
+3840 MARLSDRV

-3857 ETEGVS
+3857 DTDGVS

-3875 DVEPSIDATVTVDA
+3875 DVEPSIDAAVTIDA
-3889 TKHDIDYVLARA
+3889 TKHDVDYVLARA

-3907 FRQQNVYVTQKAGRS
+3907 FRQQNVYVTQDAAKHERVGER
-3922 ESAGQFNEDL
+3922 NDDL
-3932 GYSVEHRATFQ
+3932 GYTVEHRHTYS
-3943 LSEPVTFDQMKEIQ
+3943 LSEPITFDQMKEIQ
-3957 KSLNLGGANLSQDGK
+3957 KSLDLGGANLSQDGK
-3972 TLTTFTVAK
+3972 TLTTFTVS
-3981 DNETYAET
+3981 AEGESHDKT
-3989 KKQFLEG
+3989 TEQWFEG
-3996 VSQLGDVLRGEGIS
+3996 LSQLSAVLQAEGIS
-4010 ATFTEDTCRLWNTG
+4010 ATGQQDVVRLWNTG

-4029 AYGRFVPYSDI
+4029 AYGRFTPYSDI
-4040 LDNLRRNKPSS
+4040 LDSLRRNKPSA

-4092 RRTPVSI
+4092 RRTPVSV
-4099 ESQMAIADNYDRMP
+4099 ESQMAISDNYDRMP
-4113 YNAVVKGPYQDPMVI
+4113 YNAVVPGPYQDPMVV
-4128 KAYDSLVKELDK
+4128 KAYKSLVKELDN

-4161 VEFIDSY
+4161 IEFIDSY

-4186 IYPTTSDTFGDK
+4186 IYPTTADTFGDK

-4210 SPHKTASGDPLVWN
+4210 SPHKTASGDPLLWN

-4250 AFATHALLTED
+4250 AFATHAMLTED

-4278 VNFNAGNM
+4278 VNFNSGM
-4286 RNPDGSMKTELPN
+4286 RNPDGSMMTDLPDPRD
-4299 LSERP
+4299 RP

-4314 IQSLYTGIQAVDD
+4314 IQSLYTGIEVVDN
-4327 RIDVLRKEMETKN
+4327 RIDALRNEMEKKH

-4347 PANDV
+4347 PADDV
-4352 VDVPMTDGFRVKG
+4352 VDGPMTDGFRVKG
-4365 EAFFSQRKLTSR
+4365 EAFFSQRKLSTG
-4377 KAFESG
+4377 KAFEPG
-4383 LYNAGDVDIL
+4383 MYNAGDVDIL
-4393 APNGISI
+4393 ASNGISI
-4400 DDTVLD
+4400 SDTALD
-4406 DMANA
+4406 DMASA

-4435 KKDIPTLVK
+4435 AKDIPILVK

-4466 DIPNPNPS
+4466 DVPNPNPA

-4516 VKDEWLGEMEPI
+4516 VKNEWLGEMEPI

-4557 QGELMPDPQ
+4557 QGEFMPDPE
-4566 LKSKFEWENGRVV
+4566 LKNKFEWENGRVV

-4588 EIGDRGGLLSGDD
+4588 EIGDTGGLLSGDD

-4641 ISDSGNVK
+4641 ISDSGKVK
-4649 RDLDK
+4649 KDLDT
-4654 ALTNRVEEAM
+4654 ALTDRVEEAM

-4686 YSTKMNVPYAEA
+4686 YSTKMNVPYA
-4698 DAFIK
+4698 DAYAHIK
-4703 DLWNNSGTVSQFLT
+4703 DLWSQSGTVSQFLT
-4717 NLSHITYTSKYQ
+4717 NLSHITYTNKYQ
-4729 SGSFQA
+4729 SGSYQA
-4735 IEDVVSALMYYSN
+4735 IEDVVGALMYYSK
-4748 IGSGG
+4748 IGNGG
-4753 LGNVND
+4753 LGSVID
-4759 PKTRDR
+4759 PSTRDR

-4773 RQAHYVLGTPYSLV
+4773 RQVHYVLGTPYSLV

-4797 LNANKIKP
+4797 LHADKLKP

-4839 EIFDSQGD
+4839 EIFDAQGD

-4852 NEAYVPSRA
+4852 NEAYVPRRP

-4869 KGAVPVPPPATTPAP
+4869 KGSVPVPPPATTPAP
-4884 KSTFERI
+4884 KTTFERI
-4891 VDVYETFNDV
+4891 VDGYETFNDFA
-4901 TRLSV
+4901 RLSV

-4925 DPKLFFQQFLIMTRA
+4925 DPKLFFQQFLIMTKA

-4945 SLSWRGKTIIN
+4945 SLSWKGKTIIN

-4968 GNELRANP
+4968 GNELRASP
-4976 WYDSAKAHGLTLSSF
+4976 WYDSAKAHGLTLSAF
-4991 GKDEALKELQ
+4991 GKDEKLKELQ
-5001 KTNPSATM
+5001 KTNPSATL
-5009 MDVNELG
+5009 MDINELG
-5016 YNSDVAVSKEF
+5016 FNSDVSVSNEV
-5027 LQHLPGQGQSERF
+5027 LNHLPGQGQSERF

-5088 DMNFPS
+5088 DISFPS
-5094 DDDGKNVFGR
+5094 EDEGKNVFGR
-5104 VMKMLFFAPRWA
+5104 VMKALLFAPRWA
-5116 SSRFAMDPLGRGI
+5116 SSRFALDPLGRGI

-5135 GRTVLSRNRLL
+5135 GRNVLSRNRLL
-5146 NLQDRD
+5146 SLQDRD

-5183 EAIKTSITKG
+5183 EAVKTSISKG
-5193 GTTIQI
+5193 GTTVQI

-5214 GMVTAVWSVFD
+5214 GMVTAAWSVFD
-5225 TSDRMTREEK
+5225 ASDRMTREEK
-5235 IGRAADNIKTLL
+5235 IGKAAENVGTMF

-5287 RPILAKAGIDVPF
+5287 RPILAKAGVDLPL

-5305 LMADKFVY
+5305 LVADKFIY

-5336 QSAAIG
+5336 QSAAVG
-5342 VAAFIGGRV
+5342 AAAFIGGRV

-5361 YDAAKGRPA
+5361 YDAAKSRPA

-5376 IIGADGMD
+5376 IIGATGMG
-5384 EEDMQWDK
+5384 EENMQWDK
-5392 FTR
+5392 LTQ

>member
-1 MDREGLLKE
+1 MDR
-10 LNRAVN
+10 NRLITTINDALN
-16 DDITA
+16 DDRYA
-21 LDSRHSALFNAA
+21 LDYQYEKLFNAT
-33 LEKGFTDKFLSTQ
+33 LDKGVSDKFLSVQ
-46 ERANYSNQLNKRR
+46 ERSNFSNQLKKRR
-59 ELLFTTSMKDGDG
+59 GELWNTPLKDDNGQ
-72 KVITKNVKLFSG
+72 VVTKNVPGFDG
-84 KTVTKPMTI
+84 KTRKRNMTV
-93 KDVLE
+93 KDLLE
-98 YDTDE
+98 YDKDE
-103 QGKIIPGKY
+103 NGKINPGKY
-112 RIPEGMLTPIYP
+112 RIPEGMFTPIYP
-124 DGQVGKVVPQN
+124 DGQMGKVAPQN
-135 VGQTLGKQANLAKQ
+135 VGTTLGKQGNLAKQ
-149 FAGGQQEAQELEKR
+149 FAGEKQAAIELEQR

-180 GLYGIA
+180 GVYGIA

-232 RFIGQLAFRGVLPA
+232 RFVGQTASRGVLPA
-246 LTSMVGAGIA
+246 LTGMVGGGIA

-275 GGSIAGGAA
+275 GGSIAGAAA
-284 GQKKQEEIFNFLA
+284 GQKAQEALFNALA

-304 IDPNTGKPM
+304 TDPNTGQPM
-313 VDKMTG
+313 VDKITG

-338 EGNVVGSIVGN
+338 EGNQIGGLQVGSIVGN

-358 AALPAVLNFKKIGE
+358 AALPAILDYKKISQ

-391 GKMGISQDAA
+391 GKMGISADAA

-406 LAKTPRANTGIAAKM
+406 LAKTPRVNTGVAAKV
-421 SGAMA
+421 SGALA

-436 AMQWLGEASGVTKTL
+436 AMQWLGEASGVSRTL
-451 SPFQQ
+451 SPIQQ

-461 AVAIKA
+461 ALAIKA

-472 GFLSEL
+472 GFLNEL

-498 IKEYNVK
+498 IKEYNAK

-513 QAEPSLIE
+513 QAEPSIIE
-521 DLVNVLGGVSF
+521 DLINVLGGVSF
-532 EGQNRLGSMGYRAGA
+532 EGEHRLGTMGYRAGA

-596 VGIGGGEFA
+596 IGIGGGEFA

-610 TKEVRITNAAGIDP
+610 TKAVRITNAAGIDP
-624 RAFGLRTGDASAVG
+624 RAFGLRTADTSAVG
-638 SGASMAGAADVLIP
+638 SGAAMAGAADVLIP

-729 EHPYT
+729 ENSYT
-734 SMHELGTIERGM
+734 SMHEEGTIERGM
-746 AGKDYKAHKE
+746 AGKDYKAFKE
-756 AFPAVVALDQDLTVH
+756 AFPAVVALDQELTVH

-776 MIGNTHAVVQI
+776 MVGNTHAVVQI

-814 EAIDDNETNIIE
+814 EAIDDNETNLIE

-851 TLDGGR
+851 SLDGGR

-869 ASTERTGIASSL
+869 AGTERTGIASSL

-913 AKDSNAYAP
+913 AKDSDAYAP

-936 GTIVVRN
+936 GAIVIRN

-972 RPKTESTAPTATDAA
+972 RPKTESTAPTATAT
-987 APAAGTTTSTAA
+987 PAA
-999 TSTGTAATATTA
+999 TSTTTGVDGEPEEEVSGSSFWRDKNKQKGGGFFGTGTATPATAT
-1011 TSATTSDVVKP
+1011 
-1022 EDVKFIEV
+1022 
-1030 TIPKNPADPY
+1030 PA
-1040 GESDIMRFDVITGD
+1040 
-1054 LYMPDADNNYQRVS
+1054 
-1068 QPARLFTQLQTD
+1068 
-1080 GDSAERIDVANS
+1080 
-1092 AWALENT
+1092 
-1099 PFRFGFGWR
+1099 
-1108 YFVKTG
+1108 
-1114 KMQLMTP
+1114 
-1121 SRTTENWEDADAGDY
+1121 
-1136 RTLDAS
+1136 
-1142 GKSIRVGEAKSTK
+1142 
-1155 PVTPPSS
+1155 
-1162 TTVEEADILGVTRT
+1162 TVEEADITGVTRT
-1176 PKTELPDARTATDAG
+1176 PKTEVPDARTATDAG
-1191 AVDVKVERLA
+1191 AVNIEVETPA
-1201 AAGTMEISESEGKAI
+1201 VVGTMEMSESESKAI
-1216 ATISTRIQGRAITD
+1216 ATISTTLQGKAITD

-1240 ELIDALTDFLIG
+1240 ELIDALTDFLVG

-1294 LAGYD
+1294 LAGHD
-1299 TSRVGSPNKGRKTAD
+1299 DSRVGSPNKGRKTAD
-1314 KDLEYR
+1314 KSLEYR

-1357 NTPDSKKLAV
+1357 GTPDSKQLAV
-1367 QAVEVARRKLMSDYY
+1367 QAVEVARRKLMADYY
-1382 ETSVPAIGKFDKID
+1382 QTSVPAIGKYDKID
-1396 ELNDFADGLYTSIQD
+1396 ELNNFADGLYAAIED
-1411 STGQISGR
+1411 KDGQITGR
-1419 MLIGFSNRNFATAVH
+1419 MLIGFSNRNFSTAVH
-1434 EIAHAILDAMPED
+1434 EIAHALLDAMPED
-1447 MQKDVIKHLGGTPR
+1447 MQRDVIKHLGGTPR
-1461 NRTNKNDSIV
+1461 RRTKTNRSIV

-1484 ASFLNAENPTSGIRL
+1484 ASFLNAEDPTSGIRL
-1499 SSRRGA
+1499 SPRRGA
-1505 TPIKLDGIF
+1505 TPSKLDGIF
-1514 SDIAPY
+1514 TELAPY

-1525 GVVYGETD
+1525 GVVYGEAD
-1533 TPGNL
+1533 TPANL
-1538 TWRLQYRGNESDI
+1538 TWRLGYEGMQSSI

-1569 CKIPLVPYEERGF
+1569 CKIPLVPYEERGYK
-1582 RDGPGLLKPNDP
+1582 DGPGILPKGDP
-1594 TEFQVEIVQSGHPNQ
+1594 TEFEVEIVQSGHPNQ

-1676 RGINVTPAAV
+1676 RGINVTPAAA

-1693 TTAATAVESTPTTE
+1693 TAAATAVEITPTPE
-1707 PGVESPVTPDSRVST
+1707 PGVESPVTPDSGVPA

-1737 TFVSRVVSDIMSTE
+1737 TFVSRVVGDIMSTA
-1751 GTNKLNPDQLTSAME
+1751 GANKLNPDQLTMAME

-1787 YYGKRSEGSARVI
+1787 YYSKRSEGSARVI

-1850 TLQSGIDAM
+1850 TLQAGIDAM

-1881 QLHGQVKAVDGVV
+1881 QLHGQAKAVDGVT

-1900 PRTDSMPKTAEE
+1900 PRTDAMPKTAEE
-1912 TTNYLS
+1912 ATNYLS
-1918 TTQSIDG
+1918 TTQSVDG

-1930 DATPTEKGDLLAF
+1930 DATPTGQGDLLAF

-1980 PFFGVGPVTGLES
+1980 PFFGVGPVTSMES

-2029 VSLPKVDVS
+2029 ISLPKVDVS
-2038 TDPVALESIN
+2038 TDPVARESIN

-2053 VSNADSGEAQYND
+2053 ISNADSAEAQYNK
-2066 DIQAIVNRL
+2066 DIKAIVNRV

-2088 LKETRKA
+2088 LKETRKV

-2100 QKIDSADA
+2100 QKTDSADNQLINA
-2108 AILNAV
+2108 AGL
-2114 GMKDFTQTDLDAIGR
+2114 KDYTQAELDAIGAAMTP
-2129 ELLPSQYEQV
+2129 EQYALCE
-2139 NNPDTPTPLKEAL
+2139 NDDTPVEHHNAIY
-2152 LRLGYAKRIAKIIT
+2152 RSVYAKLVAAKIT
-2166 ASSTDKEIAQGDQK
+2166 GFSSDKEIAQGNTRSEVVRK
-2180 NSNARQAFQQIVNFV
+2180 ARQLIASHLDKVMAVSREQAYQTETADDDGQIFALQQYEKVADATPENPVVILKHKRTGTTAAVNLTTGKVVITSADGTVQNISPYFPIPLEFTSASGVTTEISIDEINGLV
-2195 DEVIVRS
+2195 D
-2202 RQQVAMSEEV
+2202 
-2212 DRNGQ
+2212 
-2217 LKVFSD
+2217 K
-2223 YELLTEPTDA
+2223 
-2233 NPIVSIRERH
+2233 
-2243 SGYVYN
+2243 
-2249 VNVKT
+2249 
-2254 GQTTITLPNGDVNT
+2254 
-2268 QSHNKFIDNLM
+2268 
-2279 PNFREAS
+2279 
-2286 VEESSVNVVSWT
+2286 
-2298 GGLQNYNNSATA
+2298 GLNIA
-2310 NDSLAGRAQQISK
+2310 K
-2323 RQGIPLDKMP
+2323 RLGIPADKMP
-2333 QVYPGML
+2333 VPYTGILHVARML
-2340 HIARI
+2340 SA
-2345 LVAGSTNGTPVA
+2345 VPVNGEMTAPTP
-2357 PALPSNVLWKI
+2357 PSNVLWKI
-2368 NNVRAFKESKSR
+2368 NNVRAFKEQRSQP
-2380 ALFSLRQLDRNQAVG
+2380 LFSLRQLDRNKAVG

-2516 EFALNDAGERIPVL
+2516 EFALNDAGERIPIL

-2557 ANKEML
+2557 ANKETL

-3148 SNKTF
+3148 SDKTF

-3358 DPENDIHAVVLNAS
+3358 DPENDIHAVVLNMT
-3372 PDFIKEILNGRRP
+3372 PDGIKEILNGRTALR
-3385 LELPAGVLNEHS
+3385 LPSNLLNEHS
-3397 NRRISLAYREGKS
+3397 GRRISLAYRDGKS
-3410 VFIVGT
+3410 LRIVGT

-3421 GQPIGNSRS
+3421 GQSIGDGL
-3430 IYMQVPSN
+3430 YAYQQVPSN
-3438 ELTDSRPVTLNVPAE
+3438 ELTDSRPVILGTFAE
-3453 LKNVPAS
+3453 IHKLPES
-3460 IDTDIVLHVKPNM
+3460 IDSNQLVHVKPNM
-3473 WKKNMGTYVNSATAN
+3473 WKRNMGTYVNSATAN

-3540 GSDDITYDPA
+3540 GSDDITYDPL

-3560 FKPALADERIDAVA
+3560 FKPALADERIDAVV

-3603 VQQDPRNQYSK
+3603 VQQDPRNQHSK

-3636 LDYGAGIPENMLTA
+3636 LDYGAGIPDNMLTA

-3739 EKLKHSV
+3739 EKLEHSV

-3840 MSRLSDRV
+3840 MARLSDRV

-3922 ESAGQFNEDL
+3922 ENAGQFNEDL
-3932 GYSVEHRATFQ
+3932 GYSVEHRATFN
-3943 LSEPVTFDQMKEIQ
+3943 LSEPVSFDQMKQIQ

-3981 DNETYAET
+3981 DDETYAET
-3989 KKQFLEG
+3989 KKQWLEG

-4051 LVPYVETTKLNRNVE
+4051 LVPHVETTKLNRNVE

-4081 KDIKLPKQISF
+4081 RDIKLPKQISF
-4092 RRTPVSI
+4092 RRTPVSV
-4099 ESQMAIADNYDRMP
+4099 ESQMAIADNYDRLP
-4113 YNAVVKGPYQDPMVI
+4113 YNAVVKGPYQDPLVV
-4128 KAYDSLVKELDK
+4128 KAYESLVRELDK

-4152 PRNVLPNGE
+4152 PRNVLPDGE
-4161 VEFIDSY
+4161 IEFIDSY

-4186 IYPTTSDTFGDK
+4186 IYPTTADTFGDK
-4198 GMDFTGHPLLEV
+4198 GMDFTGHPMLEV
-4210 SPHKTASGDPLVWN
+4210 SPHKTASGEPLLWN

-4299 LSERP
+4299 LSERG

-4327 RIDVLRKEMETKN
+4327 RIDALRKEMETKY

-4365 EAFFSQRKLTSR
+4365 EAFFSQRKLQAG
-4377 KAFESG
+4377 KVFAKG
-4383 LYNAGDVDIL
+4383 NYVVGDVNVLSD
-4393 APNGISI
+4393 NGISLS
-4400 DDTVLD
+4400 DEVLD
-4406 DMANA
+4406 ELVAYVSPANIDA
-4411 INDKKRFDDRMK
+4411 VLKRDYGTTL
-4423 ARKQQLLNTGMD
+4423 ATGKSD
-4435 KKDIPTLVK
+4435 
-4444 TEIVEEMLTRIW
+4444 EIRWATDEVIHQGLTRI
-4456 SSYIGHIQRG
+4456 SIAYLGAIQRG
-4466 DIPNPNPS
+4466 EVPS
-4474 KGMDGYNLI
+4474 PAPEKFGLRYNNGMNATTGYEVI
-4483 INGVSKQL
+4483 WNGLMMQ
-4491 ETTLKDKAGIGDFTA
+4491 
-4506 ADIIDEMKDK
+4506 
-4516 VKDEWLGEMEPI
+4516 VKDALVKNNLMPQNQTDQINMFKMNLNGGVLDMGYQDKWIGI
-4528 GEWTLREGTTF
+4528 GEWVVEEGSDW

-4544 RIKDPVSGQYMNH
+4544 RIKDPVTGEFMNH
-4557 QGELMPDPQ
+4557 QGELMPTPN
-4566 LKSKFEWENGRVV
+4566 LKDKFEWKDGRIV
-4579 MYHSTLYGA
+4579 MYHATLHGKT
-4588 EIGDRGGLLSGDD
+4588 IGNNGGLLSGDD
-4601 VAWGT
+4601 VSWGSN
-4606 GKTDTGLGG
+4606 KKNQGLGG
-4615 TTNRISLTYSK
+4615 TTDRISLTYSK
-4626 TYAVDVLKMVTNFVR
+4626 LYALDVIKMLTNYIR
-4641 ISDSGNVK
+4641 IASSSEVK
-4649 RDLDK
+4649 KKLDK
-4654 ALTNRVEEAM
+4654 ALTDRVDEAM
-4664 SGSTD
+4664 SSSD
-4669 SPINDRIRF
+4669 ENPINARIRF
-4678 KFTQIAHQ
+4678 RFTQIAHQ
-4686 YSTKMNVPYAEA
+4686 YSTNMQVPYA
-4698 DAFIK
+4698 DAK
-4703 DLWNNSGTVSQFLT
+4703 DIIDNLWN
-4717 NLSHITYTSKYQ
+4717 Q
-4729 SGSFQA
+4729 SGSVYQFLNNLSQIKYTNQYGTELPA
-4735 IEDVVSALMYYSN
+4735 IQDVVGAMLYHNAM
-4748 IGSGG
+4748 GTGG
-4753 LGNVND
+4753 LKGIT
-4759 PKTRDR
+4759 PEKTSER
-4765 QVAYHDYI
+4765 QQSYHDYI
-4773 RQAHYVLGTPYSLV
+4773 RQVNFVLGTPYTLILPQSLQT
-4787 LEDSLANLSK
+4787 LGELDADSIN
-4797 LNANKIKP
+4797 P
-4805 VTYKYTVDPNMLAEH
+4805 VVYQYTVDPNMRAEH
-4820 TPSEE
+4820 TPYEE
-4825 ELRTFTTGIMEFSG
+4825 ELRTFTTGIMEPTG
-4839 EIFDSQGD
+4839 EIFDATGD
-4847 KIDSV
+4847 AIGDVS
-4852 NEAYVPSRA
+4852 EAYVPRSP

-4891 VDVYETFNDV
+4891 VDAYETVNDV
-4901 TRLSV
+4901 ARLSV

-4925 DPKLFFQQFLIMTRA
+4925 DPKLFFQQFLIMTKA

-4945 SLSWRGKTIIN
+4945 SLSWKGKTIIN

-4968 GNELRANP
+4968 GNELRASP
-4976 WYDSAKAHGLTLSSF
+4976 WYDSAKAHGLTLSAF

-5094 DDDGKNVFGR
+5094 DEDGKNVFGR
-5104 VMKMLFFAPRWA
+5104 VMKALLFAPRWA

-5183 EAIKTSITKG
+5183 EAVKTSITKG

-5214 GMVTAVWSVFD
+5214 GMVTAAWSVFD

-5235 IGRAADNIKTLL
+5235 ISRAAENVTTMF

-5254 VSAIYET
+5254 VSAMYET

-5274 VYTPLQRHWEGVT
+5274 VYSPLQRHWEGVT
-5287 RPILAKAGIDVPF
+5287 RPILAKAGVDVPF

-5305 LMADKFVY
+5305 LMADKFIY

-5336 QSAAIG
+5336 QSAAVG
-5342 VAAFIGGRV
+5342 ASAFIGGRV
-5351 KYAPKDMNWK
+5351 KYSPKDLNWK
-5361 YDAAKGRPA
+5361 YDAAKSRPA

-5376 IIGADGMD
+5376 IIGATPMD
-5384 EEDMQWDK
+5384 EVDMQWDK
-5392 FTR
+5392 LTR